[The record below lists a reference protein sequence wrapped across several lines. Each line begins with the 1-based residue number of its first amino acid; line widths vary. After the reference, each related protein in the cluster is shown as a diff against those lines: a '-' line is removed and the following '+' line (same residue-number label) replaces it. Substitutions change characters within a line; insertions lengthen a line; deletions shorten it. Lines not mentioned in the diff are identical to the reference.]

1 MNAAFPVF
9 RPAAA
14 PGAAIDT
21 TAVRGVARST
31 AGDLV
36 RLFGLDRLPTRRRLI
51 CHWHRDAEGR
61 LTAVWE
67 VDVTGAG
74 RPNLSAP

>member
-14 PGAAIDT
+14 PGTAIVT
-21 TAVRGVARST
+21 TAVPGAT
-31 AGDLV
+31 QGAAGDLV
-36 RLFGLDRLPTRRRLI
+36 RLFGLDRLPARRRLI
-51 CHWHRDAEGR
+51 CHWHRDIDGR

-67 VDVTGAG
+67 PDLSGTP
-74 RPNLSAP
+74 RPGLSAS